1 MMTRMKYRVELL
13 SPSVF
18 YFEGLLGN
26 NGAEFLLLSSLPRIL
41 VGGGC
46 GADGNDNDDVVD
58 DDDDD
63 DMISK

>member
-1 MMTRMKYRVELL
+1 MTRMKYPIELP

-18 YFEGLLGN
+18 YLEVLVGN

-41 VGGGC
+41 FGCGC
-46 GADGNDNDDVVD
+46 GADGNDDNDDV
-58 DDDDD
+58 DDD